1 MGRLRQFKTPM
12 TSSGIDLQPSGLR
25 LSASTMLVH
34 ASIKLTQGILC
45 KYEILKNVQL
55 KLGTTNN
62 TIK

>member
-1 MGRLRQFKTPM
+1 MERLHQFKTPM
-12 TSSGIDLQPSGLR
+12 TSGIDPQPSGLQ

-34 ASIKLTQGILC
+34 APIKLTQGILC